1 MTDPCTPPP
10 GTKRKGWH
18 VLEYADGERN
28 ERYWIGGCWW
38 WYDKTAIKCPKNVAD
53 LWVVGCNPCAPKRM
67 TGAGWRYIGPVEA
80 NTPTGIP
87 ADWADCPK
95 CGARRFYP
103 SGQCMQYCDKKPS
116 PPDAKDALPYPNPWV
131 PMSNP
136 LDIKHIGKLAEE
148 ANELGAAIARCLIQ
162 GIDEREPTTG
172 KINRQWLTEEIAD
185 VLASIELAVNHFDL
199 PICDIEARKARK
211 IRHLKQ
217 WHAMLS
223 PT

>member
-87 ADWADCPK
+87 ADWADCAQ

-116 PPDAKDALPYPNPWV
+116 PPDAKDALLREALKWLGV
-131 PMSNP
+131 ETPMV
-136 LDIKHIGKLAEE
+136 GWAE
-148 ANELGAAIARCLIQ
+148 
-162 GIDEREPTTG
+162 
-172 KINRQWLTEEIAD
+172 
-185 VLASIELAVNHFDL
+185 IELENLRVRIHQQL
-199 PICDIEARKARK
+199 EGK
-211 IRHLKQ
+211 
-217 WHAMLS
+217 
-223 PT
+223 